1 MPSLGRHDVGTLPQR
16 GRYSM
21 RGGSRASSHAA
32 AVRRTQ
38 SMTDGGASQH
48 SGLSSQ
54 YHRSNVSQTAG
65 SIGAY

>member
-1 MPSLGRHDVGTLPQR
+1 MLSLGRHDVGTLPQH
-16 GRYSM
+16 GRHSI

-38 SMTDGGASQH
+38 SMTDGGASLH
-48 SGLSSQ
+48 SGLSGQ

-65 SIGAY
+65 SVGAT